1 MKKTAVVVSYLR
13 VWGQF
18 RIQSL
23 LSESVIGLV
32 VFALV
37 GVAAVAAEVIT
48 SHLGK
53 FSKARHKKTP
63 GGDVFKST
71 KSTLKG

>member
-1 MKKTAVVVSYLR
+1 M
-13 VWGQF
+13 QP
-18 RIQSL
+18 L
-23 LSESVIGLV
+23 LFESVIGLV
-32 VFALV
+32 SFALV
-37 GVAAVAAEVIT
+37 GVAAVGAEVIT

-53 FSKARHKKTP
+53 FNKTRHKKTP